1 MKWLL
6 SILLLSAAAYAQ
18 QTTLKLYS
26 VHYTNPSNTAEIITM
41 MMPSTNGF
49 AIQAIDRKLEIRGTP
64 EQHATAEQMLRE
76 LDKPP
81 KNVQINVQFAR
92 SGQTSSREAG
102 IRPSGPIII
111 RDGEVHGSFE
121 GRFSNQSTTSSENT
135 TQMLVAMDGHSAML
149 RVGESVPYLA
159 WLTEYSWRHGY
170 IREVNIEWRDVG
182 SFLSVRPEI
191 LGDGPLIRVRLT
203 PTLSGRL
210 ENGMKQTIEFTE
222 LATEVVVRDGQTLS
236 IGGFNQDQEFSS
248 KFLIGRSGGSESSI
262 TDITLTPRIL
272 Q

>member
-1 MKWLL
+1 VR
-6 SILLLSAAAYAQ
+6 
-18 QTTLKLYS
+18 YS
-26 VHYTNPSNTAEIITM
+26 DPAMIAEAVPAL
-41 MMPSTNGF
+41 MPSTNGLS
-49 AIQAIDRKLEIRGTP
+49 IQVIDRKLAVRGNA
-64 EQHATAEQMLRE
+64 EQHAIVATIVRE
-76 LDKPP
+76 IDNPP
-81 KNVQINVQFAR
+81 RNVQINVKFA
-92 SGQTSSREAG
+92 STGKSDSREAG
-102 IRPSGPIII
+102 IRPNGPIVI
-111 RDGEVHGSFE
+111 RDGELRGSIE
-121 GRFSNQSTTSSENT
+121 GRFGNQNTTSRENT

-210 ENGMKQTIEFTE
+210 TNGTKHTIEFTE
-222 LATEVVVRDGQTLS
+222 LTTEVTVRDGQTLS
-236 IGGFNQDQEFSS
+236 IGGFNKDQEFSS
-248 KFLIGRSGGSESSI
+248 KFLVGQSGGSETSI

-272 Q
+272 N